1 MLANGFVYTLPVP
14 IKKSG
19 AYQFRI
25 ALRDTNS
32 DNVGSA
38 SQFIE
43 VPNFKK
49 RLSVSNLVLDNFT
62 PAEWQ
67 KIKFGGNRDSSQR
80 SVLLNTTLRQFK
92 GDTILR
98 FDYVVY
104 NPKQSRSLKAQLR
117 LISNGKVVYEEQS
130 TPIKIDGQTDLL
142 RLQTAGA
149 ISLGKNLE
157 AGDYVLQIIVTDTTS
172 EKKFATQFV
181 EFEIIE

>member
-1 MLANGFVYTLPVP
+1 LPVP
-14 IKKSG
+14 IKKAG

-49 RLSVSNLVLDNFT
+49 RMSVSNLVLDNFT
-62 PAEWQ
+62 LEEWQ
-67 KIKFGGNRDSSQR
+67 KIRLGGGSDNSQR
-80 SVLLNTTLRQFK
+80 SVLLDTTLRQFK
-92 GDTILR
+92 GGTILR
-98 FDYVVY
+98 YDYVVY
-104 NPKQSRSLKAQLR
+104 NPKQSRSLQTQLR
-117 LISNGKVVYEEQS
+117 LIRNGKVVYEEQP
-130 TPIKIDGQTDLL
+130 TPIKTIEQTDLL

-157 AGDYVLQIIVTDTTS
+157 AGDYVLQIIVTDSAS
-172 EKKFATQFV
+172 EKKFASQFV
-181 EFEIIE
+181 EFEIVE